1 MVVDLP
7 GKSSIEPLEGWE
19 PNSAYGFQQ
28 LDASPWGRLVRLEVV
43 ANWLGQRLPRNSV
56 VYAIGRA
63 LVADDGDAAG
73 WLWVLNAHNFPVPL
87 MRAGVLNRDAVDFW
101 QFLSDLEF
109 DSTPENVARAIAD
122 ELDDAWPGLA
132 DPATDTQWAMQR
144 AIAENRRLQS
154 IQTVQPARKELYR
167 RDTSFDSDS
176 RRYAMQR
183 LCQLALPVPKAH
195 ELWGWGRIVAAVAL
209 PDVLTSA
216 TAAPVMDMQD
226 VIDWPSLVRYRK
238 QFADWPVQKRP
249 DWLDSQVAILAARLH
264 EEYEAGRG
272 RGALGRLAG
281 ELGVA
286 RSTVGELLKK
296 RGFNQA
302 TGEKQQA
309 PATPWSGAGGRGGK
323 AA

>member
-1 MVVDLP
+1 MGNLP

-43 ANWLGQRLPRNSV
+43 ATWLGQRLPRNSV
-56 VYAIGRA
+56 VYAIGSA
-63 LVADDGDAAG
+63 LVANDGDAAG
-73 WLWVLNAHNFPVPL
+73 WLWVLNAHDFPTPL

-101 QFLSDLEF
+101 QFLNDLEF
-109 DSTPENVARAIAD
+109 DSTPEDVARAIAD
-122 ELDDAWPGLA
+122 EFDDVWPGLA

-154 IQTVQPARKELYR
+154 IQTAQPARKELYR

-183 LCQLALPVPKAH
+183 LGKLALPVPKAH
-195 ELWGWGRIVAAVAL
+195 ELWGWGRVVAVVAQ
-209 PDVLTSA
+209 PDTVAET
-216 TAAPVMDMQD
+216 TPAPAIETQD
-226 VIDWPSLVRYRK
+226 VTDWPSLVRYRL
-238 QFADWPVQKRP
+238 QFASLAAQKRQG
-249 DWLDSQVAILAARLH
+249 WLPGHVEILAARLH
-264 EEYEAGRG
+264 EDHQARG
-272 RGALGRLAG
+272 RGALDRLAG
-281 ELGVA
+281 ELGLT

>member
-1 MVVDLP
+1 MVGNLP

-56 VYAIGRA
+56 VYAIGSA
-63 LVADDGDAAG
+63 LVANDGDATG
-73 WLWVLNAHNFPVPL
+73 WLWVLNAHDFPTPL
-87 MRAGVLNRDAVDFW
+87 MRAGVLNLDAVDFW

-109 DSTPENVARAIAD
+109 DSTPEDVARAIAD
-122 ELDDAWPGLA
+122 EFDDVWPGLA

-154 IQTVQPARKELYR
+154 IQTAQPARKELYR

-183 LCQLALPVPKAH
+183 LCKLALPVPKAH
-195 ELWGWGRIVAAVAL
+195 ELWGWGSVAAAVAQ
-209 PDVLTSA
+209 PDTTASA
-216 TAAPVMDMQD
+216 TTPAPAPAPAIVEAQD
-226 VIDWPSLVRYRK
+226 VADWPSLVRYRK
-238 QFADWPVQKRP
+238 QFADGPVQNRP
-249 DWLDSQVAILAARLH
+249 NWLDTHVAILAAHLH
-264 EEYEAGRG
+264 EEYAAGRG
-272 RGALGRLAG
+272 RGALGRLAKS
-281 ELGVA
+281 LGY
-286 RSTVGELLKK
+286 K
-296 RGFNQA
+296 RGERISQLLINQDYSTT
-302 TGEKQQA
+302 TGLRNA
-309 PATPWSGAGGRGGK
+309 SSMRV